1 MSMIEGAISV
11 GVGKSSGQLG
21 VVGSNPNIMKYK
33 EESPKRGESR
43 KGVKG

>member
-1 MSMIEGAISV
+1 MSAIEPGISV

-21 VVGSNPNIMKYK
+21 VVGSNPHIVKYK